1 MEDCGKEG
9 SYEPKSVMWDFNEAG
24 FLCKRVSKLLA
35 EVNEKSAFFFFFFQ
49 KR

>member
-9 SYEPKSVMWDFNEAG
+9 SYEPKSVMWDFDEAG

-35 EVNEKSAFFFFFFQ
+35 EVT
-49 KR
+49 